1 MFTGKDGERIIN
13 TGLANIRDTQRKLAT
28 YCGFEL
34 AIYRIIS
41 PDIFFWQREINVRWL
56 YETEWRTEWCCYFF
70 SYEVTSSE
78 WCCPLQRLSYLFG
91 CIYNTTG
98 KTIRCDCRS
107 GNNKYKC
114 WPAGSQVKKLIF
126 YCSL

>member
-41 PDIFFWQREINVRWL
+41 PDIFFFDREKSMYGDCMRLNEGLNDAAI
-56 YETEWRTEWCCYFF
+56 FF

-78 WCCPLQRLSYLFG
+78 
-91 CIYNTTG
+91 
-98 KTIRCDCRS
+98 
-107 GNNKYKC
+107 
-114 WPAGSQVKKLIF
+114 
-126 YCSL
+126 